1 MYLKFCNNLIKYFA
15 NIQIKILFW
24 IVAPTLTVIIP
35 ILIKKKKNALNK
47 IINTINNKCN
57 ILV

>member
-35 ILIKKKKNALNK
+35 ILIKKKMP
-47 IINTINNKCN
+47 
-57 ILV
+57 